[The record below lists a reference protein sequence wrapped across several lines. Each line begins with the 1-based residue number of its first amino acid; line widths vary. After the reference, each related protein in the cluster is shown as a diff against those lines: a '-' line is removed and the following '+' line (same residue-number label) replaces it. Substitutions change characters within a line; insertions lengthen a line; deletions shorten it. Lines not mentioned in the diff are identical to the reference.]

1 MLRKPSA
8 RRALASY
15 IDSQERVDIKVVMI
29 LFMLNVFG
37 IIMIYSASSYSC
49 SLSPK
54 YNYDSMYFAKKQ
66 VFNVVLGFGVMLV
79 IRLCNYNQLH
89 IYRFSKS
96 HLFKNVK
103 ALKNK
108 KISLAWLIYIMS
120 IGMTLTLFSPLKVAA
135 KGAVRWIKIGPLSL
149 QVAEVSKILIILW
162 VAAMISKYIN
172 HRNKYRVL
180 FFIWIPS
187 MLSVAFLYKVS
198 SNLSSAIIIA
208 GIIFGMT
215 FIMTPFLK
223 IHFAAIAVVAVAA
236 YNYVKYLKNL
246 VKLNINPKD
255 YSFRIRRFLG
265 WLAPQKFADDE
276 SYQSLQALY
285 AVASGGL
292 TGKGLGNSVQKL
304 SKIPEAQNDMI
315 FAVICEEL
323 GMLGAGILLMMF
335 AYLIFQLFKIA
346 SRAETVF
353 GRAMVAGIAIHIALQ
368 VIVNVFVVLMIIPNT
383 GVSLPFISY
392 GGSAVVFTMAEMGL
406 ALAVD
411 REHFRAKVKRKAKQ
425 IIEEKELAE

>member
-15 IDSQERVDIKVVMI
+15 IDSQERVDIKVIMI

-37 IIMIYSASSYSC
+37 IIMIYSASSYNC

-54 YNYDSMYFAKKQ
+54 YNYDGMYFAKKQ
-66 VFNVVLGFGVMLV
+66 IFNVVLGFAVMLV
-79 IRLCNYNQLH
+79 IRLCNYNQLY

-96 HLFKNVK
+96 HLFKNIK

-108 KISLAWLIYIMS
+108 KISLSWLIYIMS
-120 IGMTLTLFSPLKVAA
+120 IVMTLTLFSPLKVAA

-172 HRNKYRVL
+172 HRNKIRGAG
-180 FFIWIPS
+180 
-187 MLSVAFLYKVS
+187 AFWGINHFR
-198 SNLSSAIIIA
+198 NLI
-208 GIIFGMT
+208 
-215 FIMTPFLK
+215 
-223 IHFAAIAVVAVAA
+223 
-236 YNYVKYLKNL
+236 
-246 VKLNINPKD
+246 KLNVNPKD
-255 YSFRIRRFLG
+255 YSFRTRRFLG
-265 WLAPQKFADDE
+265 WLAPLKYADDE

-285 AVASGGL
+285 AVASGGFA
-292 TGKGLGNSVQKL
+292 GKGLGNSVQKL

-323 GMLGAGILLMMF
+323 GILGAGILIMMF
-335 AYLIFQLFKIA
+335 IYLIYQLFKIA
-346 SRAETVF
+346 GRAETVF

-368 VIVNVFVVLMIIPNT
+368 VVVNIFVVLMIIPNT

-411 REHFRAKVKRKAKQ
+411 REHFKAKVKRKAKQ

>member
-15 IDSQERVDIKVVMI
+15 IDSQERVDIKVIMI

-37 IIMIYSASSYSC
+37 IIMIYSASSYNC

-54 YNYDSMYFAKKQ
+54 YNYDGMYFAKKQ
-66 VFNVVLGFGVMLV
+66 IFNVVLGFAVMLV
-79 IRLCNYNQLH
+79 IRLCNYNQLY

-96 HLFKNVK
+96 HLFKNIK

-108 KISLAWLIYIMS
+108 KISLSWLIYIMS
-120 IGMTLTLFSPLKVAA
+120 IVMTLTLFSPLKVAA

-172 HRNKYRVL
+172 HRNKIIVL
-180 FFIWIPS
+180 LFIWIPS
-187 MLSVAFLYKVS
+187 ILSVFFLFKVS
-198 SNLSSAIIIA
+198 SNLSSAIIIG

-215 FIMTPFLK
+215 FIMTPFWK
-223 IHFAAIAVVAVAA
+223 MHIVVVAVGGAGA
-236 YNYVKYLKNL
+236 FWGINYFRNL
-246 VKLNINPKD
+246 IKLNVNPKD
-255 YSFRIRRFLG
+255 YSFRTRRFLG
-265 WLAPQKFADDE
+265 WLAPLKYADDE

-285 AVASGGL
+285 AVASGGFA
-292 TGKGLGNSVQKL
+292 GKGLGNSVQKL

-323 GMLGAGILLMMF
+323 GILGAGILIMMF
-335 AYLIFQLFKIA
+335 IYLIYQLFKIA
-346 SRAETVF
+346 GRAETVF

-368 VIVNVFVVLMIIPNT
+368 VVVNIFVVLMIIPNT

-411 REHFRAKVKRKAKQ
+411 REHFKAKVKRKAKQ

>member
-15 IDSQERVDIKVVMI
+15 IDSQERVDIKVIMI

-37 IIMIYSASSYSC
+37 IIMIYSASSYNC

-54 YNYDSMYFAKKQ
+54 YNYDGMYFAKKQ
-66 VFNVVLGFGVMLV
+66 IFNVVLGFGVMLV
-79 IRLCNYNQLH
+79 IRLCNYNQLY

-96 HLFKNVK
+96 HLFKSIK

-108 KISLAWLIYIMS
+108 KISLSWLIYIMS
-120 IGMTLTLFSPLKVAA
+120 IVVTLTLFSPLKVAA

-172 HRNKYRVL
+172 HRNKIRVL
-180 FFIWIPS
+180 LFIWIPS
-187 MLSVAFLYKVS
+187 MLSVLFLFKVS
-198 SNLSSAIIIA
+198 SNLSSAIIIG

-215 FIMTPFLK
+215 FIMTPFWK
-223 IHFAAIAVVAVAA
+223 IHIGVVAAGGVGV
-236 YNYVKYLKNL
+236 YYYINHLRNL
-246 VKLNINPKD
+246 IKLNVNPKD
-255 YSFRIRRFLG
+255 YSFRTRRFLG
-265 WLAPQKFADDE
+265 WLAPLKYADDE

-285 AVASGGL
+285 AVASGGFA
-292 TGKGLGNSVQKL
+292 GKGLGNSVQKL

-323 GMLGAGILLMMF
+323 GILGAGILIMMF
-335 AYLIFQLFKIA
+335 IYLIYQLFKIA
-346 SRAETVF
+346 GRAETVF

-368 VIVNVFVVLMIIPNT
+368 VVVNIFVVLMIIPNT

-411 REHFRAKVKRKAKQ
+411 REHFKAKVKRKAKQ

>member
-15 IDSQERVDIKVVMI
+15 IDSQERVDIKVIMI

-37 IIMIYSASSYSC
+37 IIMIYSASSYNC

-54 YNYDSMYFAKKQ
+54 YNYDGMYFAKKQ
-66 VFNVVLGFGVMLV
+66 IFNVVLGFAVMLV
-79 IRLCNYNQLH
+79 IRLCNYNQLY

-96 HLFKNVK
+96 HLFKNIK

-108 KISLAWLIYIMS
+108 KISLSWLIYIMS
-120 IGMTLTLFSPLKVAA
+120 IVMTLTLFSPLKVAA

-172 HRNKYRVL
+172 HRNKIRVL
-180 FFIWIPS
+180 LFIWIPS
-187 MLSVAFLYKVS
+187 ILSVFFLFKVS
-198 SNLSSAIIIA
+198 SNLSSAIIIG

-215 FIMTPFLK
+215 FIMTPFWK
-223 IHFAAIAVVAVAA
+223 MHIVVVAVGGAGA
-236 YNYVKYLKNL
+236 FWGINYFRNL
-246 VKLNINPKD
+246 IKLNVNPKD
-255 YSFRIRRFLG
+255 YSFRTRRFLG
-265 WLAPQKFADDE
+265 WLAPLKYADDE

-285 AVASGGL
+285 AVASGGFA
-292 TGKGLGNSVQKL
+292 GKGLGNSVQKL

-315 FAVICEEL
+315 FAVI
-323 GMLGAGILLMMF
+323 GILIMMF
-335 AYLIFQLFKIA
+335 IYLIYQLFKIA
-346 SRAETVF
+346 GRAETVF

-368 VIVNVFVVLMIIPNT
+368 VVVNIFVVLMIIPNT

-411 REHFRAKVKRKAKQ
+411 REHFKAKVKRKAKQ